1 MINLHDQ
8 IVIKKINGQKDKIKF
23 TGKFKKNIKLE
34 NNSVLKSIYFLRK
47 KNIIKNRSKYEIK
60 IKKNIPV
67 FSGLGGGSSNA
78 ATIIKYFYK
87 KRKIIDK
94 DINYFA
100 RYLGSDFKIF
110 FKGNKIIQE
119 SFFKIENNSASKSV
133 YFLRK
138 KNIINKRSKYEI
150 KIKKNIPVFSGLGGG
165 SSNAATIIKYFY
177 KKRKIIDNDINYFA
191 RYLGSDFKIFFKSNK
206 VIQENFLKIENFK
219 FKHNFYLLIVYPFK
233 KSSTKDIY
241 SKFRKYE
248 KIKKLNIFN
257 RISKL
262 KMVNTLKSE
271 TNSLESV
278 IISRFPIIKKV
289 LKELSLL
296 KKCEFSRIT
305 GSGSACFGLFLNKK
319 DALLGLK
326 LITKRFPKFWCVLS
340 RTI

>member
-1 MINLHDQ
+1 MVKAFLKSPAKINLSLKIGKKINHEYHDIQSIIFLTNLHDQ
-8 IVIKKINGQKDKIKF
+8 IVIKKINGQKDKFKF

-34 NNSVLKSIYFLRK
+34 NNSAL
-47 KNIIKNRSKYEIK
+47 
-60 IKKNIPV
+60 
-67 FSGLGGGSSNA
+67 
-78 ATIIKYFYK
+78 
-87 KRKIIDK
+87 
-94 DINYFA
+94 
-100 RYLGSDFKIF
+100 
-110 FKGNKIIQE
+110 
-119 SFFKIENNSASKSV
+119 KSV

-138 KNIINKRSKYEI
+138 KNIINNRSKYEI

-206 VIQENFLKIENFK
+206 IIQENFFKIENFK

-262 KMVNTLKSE
+262 KMVDKLKSE

-326 LITKRFPKFWCVLS
+326 LIKKRFPKFWCVLS

>member
-1 MINLHDQ
+1 MVKTFLKSPAKINLSLKIGKKINHKYHDIQSVIFLINLYDQ
-8 IVIKKINGQKDKIKF
+8 ITIKKITGKKDIFKF

-34 NNSVLKSIYFLRK
+34 NNSALKSLYFLRK
-47 KNIIKNRSKYEIK
+47 KNIINNRSNYEIK

-87 KRKIIDK
+87 KRKII
-94 DINYFA
+94 N
-100 RYLGSDFKIF
+100 
-110 FKGNKIIQE
+110 
-119 SFFKIENNSASKSV
+119 
-133 YFLRK
+133 
-138 KNIINKRSKYEI
+138 
-150 KIKKNIPVFSGLGGG
+150 
-165 SSNAATIIKYFY
+165 
-177 KKRKIIDNDINYFA
+177 NDINYFA

-206 VIQENFLKIENFK
+206 IIQENFLKIENLK

-262 KMVNTLKSE
+262 KMVDKFKSE

-326 LITKRFPKFWCVLS
+326 LIKKRFPKFWCVLS

>member
-1 MINLHDQ
+1 MVKAFLKSPAKINLSLKIGKKINHEYHDIQSIIFLTNLHDQ
-8 IVIKKINGQKDKIKF
+8 IVIKKINGQKDKFKF
-23 TGKFKKNIKLE
+23 TGKFKKNIKLK
-34 NNSVLKSIYFLRK
+34 NNSALKSLYFLRK
-47 KNIIKNRSKYEIK
+47 KNIINNRSNYEIK

-87 KRKIIDK
+87 KRKI
-94 DINYFA
+94 
-100 RYLGSDFKIF
+100 L
-110 FKGNKIIQE
+110 
-119 SFFKIENNSASKSV
+119 
-133 YFLRK
+133 
-138 KNIINKRSKYEI
+138 
-150 KIKKNIPVFSGLGGG
+150 
-165 SSNAATIIKYFY
+165 
-177 KKRKIIDNDINYFA
+177 DNDINYFA

-206 VIQENFLKIENFK
+206 IIQENFLKIENLK

-241 SKFRKYE
+241 SKFRKYD

-262 KMVNTLKSE
+262 KMVDKLKSE

>member
-1 MINLHDQ
+1 MVKAFLKSPAKINLSLKIGKKINHEYHDIQSIIFLTNLHDQ
-8 IVIKKINGQKDKIKF
+8 IVIKKINGQKDKFKF

-34 NNSVLKSIYFLRK
+34 NNSAL
-47 KNIIKNRSKYEIK
+47 
-60 IKKNIPV
+60 
-67 FSGLGGGSSNA
+67 
-78 ATIIKYFYK
+78 
-87 KRKIIDK
+87 
-94 DINYFA
+94 
-100 RYLGSDFKIF
+100 
-110 FKGNKIIQE
+110 
-119 SFFKIENNSASKSV
+119 KSV

-138 KNIINKRSKYEI
+138 KNIINNRSKYEI

-206 VIQENFLKIENFK
+206 IIQENFLKIENFK

-248 KIKKLNIFN
+248 KIKKLNILN

-262 KMVNTLKSE
+262 KMVDKLKSE

-326 LITKRFPKFWCVLS
+326 LIKKRFPKFWCVLS

>member
-1 MINLHDQ
+1 MVKAFLKSPAKINLSLKIGKKINHEYHDIQSIIFLTNLHDQ
-8 IVIKKINGQKDKIKF
+8 IVIKKINGQKDKFKF

-34 NNSVLKSIYFLRK
+34 NNSALKSVYFLRK
-47 KNIIKNRSKYEIK
+47 KNIINNRSKYEIK

-87 KRKIIDK
+87 KRKIINK

-100 RYLGSDFKIF
+100 KYLGSDFKLF
-110 FKGNKIIQE
+110 FKNNKIIQE
-119 SFFKIENNSASKSV
+119 NFF
-133 YFLRK
+133 
-138 KNIINKRSKYEI
+138 NIR
-150 KIKKNIPVFSGLGGG
+150 
-165 SSNAATIIKYFY
+165 
-177 KKRKIIDNDINYFA
+177 
-191 RYLGSDFKIFFKSNK
+191 
-206 VIQENFLKIENFK
+206 NFK

-241 SKFRKYE
+241 GKIRKYE

-257 RISKL
+257 RVSKS
-262 KMVNTLKSE
+262 KMVDKLKSE
-271 TNSLESV
+271 MNSLENIV
-278 IISRFPIIKKV
+278 ISRFPLIKKV

-326 LITKRFPKFWCVLS
+326 LIKKRFPKFWCVLS

>member
-1 MINLHDQ
+1 MVKAFLKSPAKINLSLKIGKKINHEYHDIQSIIFLTNLHDQ
-8 IVIKKINGQKDKIKF
+8 IVIKKINGQKDKFKF

-34 NNSVLKSIYFLRK
+34 NNSAL
-47 KNIIKNRSKYEIK
+47 
-60 IKKNIPV
+60 
-67 FSGLGGGSSNA
+67 
-78 ATIIKYFYK
+78 
-87 KRKIIDK
+87 
-94 DINYFA
+94 
-100 RYLGSDFKIF
+100 
-110 FKGNKIIQE
+110 
-119 SFFKIENNSASKSV
+119 KSV

-138 KNIINKRSKYEI
+138 KNIINNRSKYEI

-206 VIQENFLKIENFK
+206 IIQKSFLKIENFK

-262 KMVNTLKSE
+262 KMVDKLKSE

-326 LITKRFPKFWCVLS
+326 LIKKRFPKFWCVLS

>member
-1 MINLHDQ
+1 MSKTFLKSPAKINLSLKIGKKINNQYHDIQSIIFLINLHDQ
-8 IVIKKINGQKDKIKF
+8 ITIKKITGKKDTFKF
-23 TGKFKKNIKLE
+23 TGKFKKNIKLK
-34 NNSVLKSIYFLRK
+34 NNSVLKGMYFLRK
-47 KNIIKNRSKYEIK
+47 KKIISNSLKYEIK

-78 ATIIKYFYK
+78 ATIIKH
-87 KRKIIDK
+87 
-94 DINYFA
+94 
-100 RYLGSDFKIF
+100 
-110 FKGNKIIQE
+110 
-119 SFFKIENNSASKSV
+119 
-133 YFLRK
+133 
-138 KNIINKRSKYEI
+138 
-150 KIKKNIPVFSGLGGG
+150 
-165 SSNAATIIKYFY
+165 FY

-191 RYLGSDFKIFFKSNK
+191 KYLGSDFKLFFKKNK
-206 VIQENFLKIENFK
+206 IIQENFFKIKNFN

-248 KIKKLNIFN
+248 KTRKLNIFN

-262 KMVNTLKSE
+262 KMVDKLKSE
-271 TNSLESV
+271 TNSLESI
-278 IISRFPIIKKV
+278 IISRFPLIKKV

-305 GSGSACFGLFLNKK
+305 GSGSACFGLFLNKN

-326 LITKRFPKFWCVLS
+326 LIKKRFPKFWCVLS

>member
-1 MINLHDQ
+1 M
-8 IVIKKINGQKDKIKF
+8 F
-23 TGKFKKNIKLE
+23 
-34 NNSVLKSIYFLRK
+34 
-47 KNIIKNRSKYEIK
+47 
-60 IKKNIPV
+60 
-67 FSGLGGGSSNA
+67 
-78 ATIIKYFYK
+78 
-87 KRKIIDK
+87 
-94 DINYFA
+94 
-100 RYLGSDFKIF
+100 
-110 FKGNKIIQE
+110 
-119 SFFKIENNSASKSV
+119 
-133 YFLRK
+133 
-138 KNIINKRSKYEI
+138 
-150 KIKKNIPVFSGLGGG
+150 
-165 SSNAATIIKYFY
+165 
-177 KKRKIIDNDINYFA
+177 
-191 RYLGSDFKIFFKSNK
+191 
-206 VIQENFLKIENFK
+206 
-219 FKHNFYLLIVYPFK
+219 FYLLIVYPFK

-262 KMVNTLKSE
+262 KMVDKLKSE

-326 LITKRFPKFWCVLS
+326 LIKKRFPKFWCVLS

>member
-1 MINLHDQ
+1 MVKAFLKSPAKINLSLKIGKKINHEYHDIQSIIFLTNLHDQ
-8 IVIKKINGQKDKIKF
+8 IVIKKINGQKDKFKF

-34 NNSVLKSIYFLRK
+34 NNSAL
-47 KNIIKNRSKYEIK
+47 
-60 IKKNIPV
+60 
-67 FSGLGGGSSNA
+67 
-78 ATIIKYFYK
+78 
-87 KRKIIDK
+87 
-94 DINYFA
+94 
-100 RYLGSDFKIF
+100 
-110 FKGNKIIQE
+110 
-119 SFFKIENNSASKSV
+119 KSV

-138 KNIINKRSKYEI
+138 KNIINNRPKYEI

-206 VIQENFLKIENFK
+206 IIQENFLKIENLK

-241 SKFRKYE
+241 SKLRKYE

-262 KMVNTLKSE
+262 KMVDKLKSE

-326 LITKRFPKFWCVLS
+326 LIKKRFPKFWCVLS

>member
-1 MINLHDQ
+1 MVKTFLKSPAKINLSLKIGKKINHEYHDIQSIIFLTNLHDQ
-8 IVIKKINGQKDKIKF
+8 IVIKKINGQKDKFKF

-34 NNSVLKSIYFLRK
+34 NNSALKSL
-47 KNIIKNRSKYEIK
+47 
-60 IKKNIPV
+60 
-67 FSGLGGGSSNA
+67 
-78 ATIIKYFYK
+78 
-87 KRKIIDK
+87 
-94 DINYFA
+94 
-100 RYLGSDFKIF
+100 
-110 FKGNKIIQE
+110 
-119 SFFKIENNSASKSV
+119 

-138 KNIINKRSKYEI
+138 KNIINNRSKYEI

-206 VIQENFLKIENFK
+206 IIQENFLKIKNFN

-262 KMVNTLKSE
+262 KMVDKLKSE

-326 LITKRFPKFWCVLS
+326 LIKKRFPKFWCVLS

>member
-1 MINLHDQ
+1 MVKAFLKSPAKINLSLKIGKKINHEYHDIQSIIFLTNLHDQ
-8 IVIKKINGQKDKIKF
+8 IVIKKINGQKDKFKF

-34 NNSVLKSIYFLRK
+34 NNSALKSVYFLRK
-47 KNIIKNRSKYEIK
+47 KNIINNRPKYEIK

-119 SFFKIENNSASKSV
+119 
-133 YFLRK
+133 
-138 KNIINKRSKYEI
+138 
-150 KIKKNIPVFSGLGGG
+150 
-165 SSNAATIIKYFY
+165 
-177 KKRKIIDNDINYFA
+177 
-191 RYLGSDFKIFFKSNK
+191 
-206 VIQENFLKIENFK
+206 NFLKIENFK

-262 KMVNTLKSE
+262 KMVDKLKSE

-296 KKCEFSRIT
+296 KK
-305 GSGSACFGLFLNKK
+305 
-319 DALLGLK
+319 
-326 LITKRFPKFWCVLS
+326 
-340 RTI
+340 

>member
-1 MINLHDQ
+1 MVKAFLKSPAKINLSLKIGKKINHEYHDIQSIIFLTNLHDQ
-8 IVIKKINGQKDKIKF
+8 IVIKKINGQKDKFKF

-34 NNSVLKSIYFLRK
+34 NNSALKSL
-47 KNIIKNRSKYEIK
+47 
-60 IKKNIPV
+60 
-67 FSGLGGGSSNA
+67 
-78 ATIIKYFYK
+78 
-87 KRKIIDK
+87 
-94 DINYFA
+94 
-100 RYLGSDFKIF
+100 
-110 FKGNKIIQE
+110 
-119 SFFKIENNSASKSV
+119 

-138 KNIINKRSKYEI
+138 KNIINNRSNYEI

-206 VIQENFLKIENFK
+206 IIQENFLKIENLK

-241 SKFRKYE
+241 SKFRKYD

-262 KMVNTLKSE
+262 KMVDKLKSE

-326 LITKRFPKFWCVLS
+326 LIKKRFPKFWCVLS

>member
-1 MINLHDQ
+1 MVKAFLKSPAKINLSLKIGKKINHEYHDIQSIIFLTNLHDQ
-8 IVIKKINGQKDKIKF
+8 IVIKKINGQKDKFKF

-34 NNSVLKSIYFLRK
+34 NNSAL
-47 KNIIKNRSKYEIK
+47 
-60 IKKNIPV
+60 
-67 FSGLGGGSSNA
+67 
-78 ATIIKYFYK
+78 
-87 KRKIIDK
+87 
-94 DINYFA
+94 
-100 RYLGSDFKIF
+100 
-110 FKGNKIIQE
+110 
-119 SFFKIENNSASKSV
+119 KSV

-138 KNIINKRSKYEI
+138 KNIINNRSKYEI

-206 VIQENFLKIENFK
+206 IIQENFLKIENLK

-262 KMVNTLKSE
+262 KMVDKLKSE

-326 LITKRFPKFWCVLS
+326 LIKKRFPKFWCVLS

>member
-1 MINLHDQ
+1 MVKAFLKSPAKINLSLKIGKKINHEYHDIQSIIFLTNLHDQ
-8 IVIKKINGQKDKIKF
+8 IVIKKINGQKDKFKF
-23 TGKFKKNIKLE
+23 TGKLKKNIKLE
-34 NNSVLKSIYFLRK
+34 NNSAL
-47 KNIIKNRSKYEIK
+47 
-60 IKKNIPV
+60 
-67 FSGLGGGSSNA
+67 
-78 ATIIKYFYK
+78 
-87 KRKIIDK
+87 
-94 DINYFA
+94 
-100 RYLGSDFKIF
+100 
-110 FKGNKIIQE
+110 
-119 SFFKIENNSASKSV
+119 KSV

-138 KNIINKRSKYEI
+138 KNIINNRSKYEI

-191 RYLGSDFKIFFKSNK
+191 RYLGSDLKIFFKSNK
-206 VIQENFLKIENFK
+206 IIQENFLKIENFN

-233 KSSTKDIY
+233 KSSTKHIY

-257 RISKL
+257 KISKL
-262 KMVNTLKSE
+262 KMVDKLKSE

>member
-1 MINLHDQ
+1 MVKAFLKSPAKINLSLKIGKKLNHEFHDIQSIIFLTDLHDQ
-8 IVIKKINGQKDKIKF
+8 IVIKKINGQKDKFKF
-23 TGKFKKNIKLE
+23 TGKFKKNIK
-34 NNSVLKSIYFLRK
+34 V
-47 KNIIKNRSKYEIK
+47 
-60 IKKNIPV
+60 
-67 FSGLGGGSSNA
+67 
-78 ATIIKYFYK
+78 
-87 KRKIIDK
+87 
-94 DINYFA
+94 
-100 RYLGSDFKIF
+100 
-110 FKGNKIIQE
+110 
-119 SFFKIENNSASKSV
+119 ENNSALKSV
-133 YFLRK
+133 YFLIK
-138 KNIINKRSKYEI
+138 KNIINNRSKYEI

-191 RYLGSDFKIFFKSNK
+191 RYLGTDFKIFFKSSK
-206 VIQENFLKIENFK
+206 IIQKGLLKIENFQ

-262 KMVNTLKSE
+262 KMVDKLKSE

-319 DALLGLK
+319 VALLGLK
-326 LITKRFPKFWCVLS
+326 LIKKRFPKFWCVLS

>member
-1 MINLHDQ
+1 MVKAFLKSPAKINLSLKIGKKINHEYHDIQSIIFLTNLHDQ
-8 IVIKKINGQKDKIKF
+8 IVIKKINGQKDKFKF

-34 NNSVLKSIYFLRK
+34 NNSALKSI
-47 KNIIKNRSKYEIK
+47 
-60 IKKNIPV
+60 
-67 FSGLGGGSSNA
+67 
-78 ATIIKYFYK
+78 
-87 KRKIIDK
+87 
-94 DINYFA
+94 
-100 RYLGSDFKIF
+100 
-110 FKGNKIIQE
+110 
-119 SFFKIENNSASKSV
+119 

-206 VIQENFLKIENFK
+206 IIQENFLKIENLK

-262 KMVNTLKSE
+262 KMVDKLKSE

-326 LITKRFPKFWCVLS
+326 LIKKRFPKFWCVLS

>member
-1 MINLHDQ
+1 MVKAFLKSPAKINLSLKIGKKINHEYHDIQSIIFLTNLHDQ
-8 IVIKKINGQKDKIKF
+8 IVIKKINGQKDKFKF
-23 TGKFKKNIKLE
+23 TGKFKKNIK
-34 NNSVLKSIYFLRK
+34 V
-47 KNIIKNRSKYEIK
+47 
-60 IKKNIPV
+60 
-67 FSGLGGGSSNA
+67 
-78 ATIIKYFYK
+78 
-87 KRKIIDK
+87 
-94 DINYFA
+94 
-100 RYLGSDFKIF
+100 
-110 FKGNKIIQE
+110 
-119 SFFKIENNSASKSV
+119 ENNSALKSV

-138 KNIINKRSKYEI
+138 KKIINNRSKYEI

-206 VIQENFLKIENFK
+206 IIQENFFKIENLK

-262 KMVNTLKSE
+262 KMVDKLKSE

>member
-1 MINLHDQ
+1 MVKAFLKSPAKINLSLKIGKKINHEYHDIQSIIFLTNLHDQ
-8 IVIKKINGQKDKIKF
+8 IVIKKINGQKDKFKF

-34 NNSVLKSIYFLRK
+34 NNSALKSLYFLRK
-47 KNIIKNRSKYEIK
+47 KNIINNRSNYEIK

-87 KRKIIDK
+87 KRKII
-94 DINYFA
+94 N
-100 RYLGSDFKIF
+100 
-110 FKGNKIIQE
+110 
-119 SFFKIENNSASKSV
+119 
-133 YFLRK
+133 
-138 KNIINKRSKYEI
+138 
-150 KIKKNIPVFSGLGGG
+150 
-165 SSNAATIIKYFY
+165 
-177 KKRKIIDNDINYFA
+177 NDINYFA

-206 VIQENFLKIENFK
+206 IIQENFLKIENLK

-241 SKFRKYE
+241 RKFRKYE
-248 KIKKLNIFN
+248 KIKKFNIFN

-262 KMVNTLKSE
+262 KMVDKLKSE

-326 LITKRFPKFWCVLS
+326 LIKKRFPKFWCVLS

>member
-1 MINLHDQ
+1 MVKAFLKSPAKINLSLKIGKKINHEYHDIQSIIFLTNLHDQ
-8 IVIKKINGQKDKIKF
+8 IVIKKINGQKDKFKF
-23 TGKFKKNIKLE
+23 TGKFKKNIK
-34 NNSVLKSIYFLRK
+34 V
-47 KNIIKNRSKYEIK
+47 
-60 IKKNIPV
+60 
-67 FSGLGGGSSNA
+67 
-78 ATIIKYFYK
+78 
-87 KRKIIDK
+87 
-94 DINYFA
+94 
-100 RYLGSDFKIF
+100 
-110 FKGNKIIQE
+110 
-119 SFFKIENNSASKSV
+119 ENNSALKSV

-138 KNIINKRSKYEI
+138 KNIINNRSKYEI

-206 VIQENFLKIENFK
+206 IIQENFLKIENFK

-262 KMVNTLKSE
+262 KMVDKLKSE

-326 LITKRFPKFWCVLS
+326 LIKKRFPKFWCVLS

>member
-1 MINLHDQ
+1 MVKTFLKSPAKINLSLKIGKKINHEYHDIQSIIFLTNLHDQ
-8 IVIKKINGQKDKIKF
+8 IVIKKINGQKDKFKF

-34 NNSVLKSIYFLRK
+34 NNSALKSIYFLRK
-47 KNIIKNRSKYEIK
+47 KNII
-60 IKKNIPV
+60 
-67 FSGLGGGSSNA
+67 
-78 ATIIKYFYK
+78 
-87 KRKIIDK
+87 
-94 DINYFA
+94 
-100 RYLGSDFKIF
+100 
-110 FKGNKIIQE
+110 
-119 SFFKIENNSASKSV
+119 NN
-133 YFLRK
+133 
-138 KNIINKRSKYEI
+138 RSKYEI

-191 RYLGSDFKIFFKSNK
+191 KYLGTDFKLFFKNNK
-206 VIQENFLKIENFK
+206 IIQENFFNIRNFK

-233 KSSTKDIY
+233 KSSTKDVY
-241 SKFRKYE
+241 SKIKKFE

-257 RISKL
+257 RVSKS
-262 KMVNTLKSE
+262 KMVDKLKSE
-271 TNSLESV
+271 TNSLENIV
-278 IISRFPIIKKV
+278 ISRFPLIKKV

-326 LITKRFPKFWCVLS
+326 LIKRRFPKFWCVLS

>member
-1 MINLHDQ
+1 MVKAFLKSPAKINLSLKIGKKINHEYHDIQSIIFLTNLHDQ
-8 IVIKKINGQKDKIKF
+8 IVIKKINGQKDKFKF

-34 NNSVLKSIYFLRK
+34 NNSALKSM
-47 KNIIKNRSKYEIK
+47 N
-60 IKKNIPV
+60 
-67 FSGLGGGSSNA
+67 
-78 ATIIKYFYK
+78 
-87 KRKIIDK
+87 
-94 DINYFA
+94 
-100 RYLGSDFKIF
+100 
-110 FKGNKIIQE
+110 
-119 SFFKIENNSASKSV
+119 
-133 YFLRK
+133 FLRK
-138 KNIINKRSKYEI
+138 KNIINNRSKYEI

-206 VIQENFLKIENFK
+206 IIQKSFLKIENFK

-262 KMVNTLKSE
+262 KMVDKLKSE

-326 LITKRFPKFWCVLS
+326 LIKKRFPKFWCVLS

>member
-1 MINLHDQ
+1 MVKAILKSPAKINLSLKIGKKINNEYHDIQSIIFLTNLHDQ
-8 IVIKKINGQKDKIKF
+8 IVIKKINGQKDKFKF

-34 NNSVLKSIYFLRK
+34 NNSALKSVYFLRK
-47 KNIIKNRSKYEIK
+47 KNIINNRSKYEIK

-110 FKGNKIIQE
+110 FKNNKI
-119 SFFKIENNSASKSV
+119 
-133 YFLRK
+133 
-138 KNIINKRSKYEI
+138 
-150 KIKKNIPVFSGLGGG
+150 
-165 SSNAATIIKYFY
+165 
-177 KKRKIIDNDINYFA
+177 
-191 RYLGSDFKIFFKSNK
+191 
-206 VIQENFLKIENFK
+206 IQENFLKIKNFN

-241 SKFRKYE
+241 SKFRKYD
-248 KIKKLNIFN
+248 KIKKLNIFE

-262 KMVNTLKSE
+262 KMVDKLKSE

-278 IISRFPIIKKV
+278 IISRFPIIKNV

-326 LITKRFPKFWCVLS
+326 LIKKRFPKFWCVLS

>member
-1 MINLHDQ
+1 MVKAFLKSPAKINLSLKIGKKLNHEFHDIQSIIFLTDLHDQ
-8 IVIKKINGQKDKIKF
+8 IVIKKINGQKDKFKF

-34 NNSVLKSIYFLRK
+34 NNSAL
-47 KNIIKNRSKYEIK
+47 
-60 IKKNIPV
+60 
-67 FSGLGGGSSNA
+67 
-78 ATIIKYFYK
+78 
-87 KRKIIDK
+87 
-94 DINYFA
+94 
-100 RYLGSDFKIF
+100 
-110 FKGNKIIQE
+110 
-119 SFFKIENNSASKSV
+119 KSV

-138 KNIINKRSKYEI
+138 KNIINNRSKYEI

-206 VIQENFLKIENFK
+206 IIQENFHKIENFK

-262 KMVNTLKSE
+262 KMVDKLKSE

-326 LITKRFPKFWCVLS
+326 LIKRRFPKFWCVLS

>member
-1 MINLHDQ
+1 MVKAFLKSPAKINLSLKIGKKINHEYHDIQSIIFLTNLHDQ
-8 IVIKKINGQKDKIKF
+8 IVIKKINGQKDKFKF

-34 NNSVLKSIYFLRK
+34 NNSALKSL
-47 KNIIKNRSKYEIK
+47 
-60 IKKNIPV
+60 
-67 FSGLGGGSSNA
+67 
-78 ATIIKYFYK
+78 
-87 KRKIIDK
+87 
-94 DINYFA
+94 
-100 RYLGSDFKIF
+100 
-110 FKGNKIIQE
+110 
-119 SFFKIENNSASKSV
+119 

-138 KNIINKRSKYEI
+138 KNIINNRSNYEI

-206 VIQENFLKIENFK
+206 IIQENFLKIENLK

-262 KMVNTLKSE
+262 KMVDKLKSE

-326 LITKRFPKFWCVLS
+326 LIKKRFPKFWCVLS

>member
-1 MINLHDQ
+1 MVKAFLKSPAKINLSLKIGKKINHEYHDIQSIIFLTNLHDQ
-8 IVIKKINGQKDKIKF
+8 IVIKKINGQKDKFKF
-23 TGKFKKNIKLE
+23 TGKFKKNIK
-34 NNSVLKSIYFLRK
+34 V
-47 KNIIKNRSKYEIK
+47 
-60 IKKNIPV
+60 
-67 FSGLGGGSSNA
+67 
-78 ATIIKYFYK
+78 
-87 KRKIIDK
+87 
-94 DINYFA
+94 
-100 RYLGSDFKIF
+100 
-110 FKGNKIIQE
+110 
-119 SFFKIENNSASKSV
+119 ENNSALKSV

-138 KNIINKRSKYEI
+138 KNIINNRSKYEI

-206 VIQENFLKIENFK
+206 IIQENFLKIENFK

-262 KMVNTLKSE
+262 KMVDKLKSE

-305 GSGSACFGLFLNKK
+305 GSGAACFGLFLNKK

-326 LITKRFPKFWCVLS
+326 LIKKRFPKFWCVLS

>member
-1 MINLHDQ
+1 MVKAFLKSPAKINLSLKIGKKINHEYHDIQSIIFLTNLHDQ
-8 IVIKKINGQKDKIKF
+8 IVIKKINGQKDKFKF

-34 NNSVLKSIYFLRK
+34 NNSALKSIYFLRK
-47 KNIIKNRSKYEIK
+47 KNIINSRSKYEIK

-110 FKGNKIIQE
+110 FKNNKI
-119 SFFKIENNSASKSV
+119 
-133 YFLRK
+133 
-138 KNIINKRSKYEI
+138 
-150 KIKKNIPVFSGLGGG
+150 
-165 SSNAATIIKYFY
+165 
-177 KKRKIIDNDINYFA
+177 
-191 RYLGSDFKIFFKSNK
+191 
-206 VIQENFLKIENFK
+206 IQENFLKIKNFK

-262 KMVNTLKSE
+262 KMVDKLKSE

-278 IISRFPIIKKV
+278 IISRFPIIKIV

-326 LITKRFPKFWCVLS
+326 LIKKRFPKFWCVLS